1 MAGEACSLAAL
12 RASIT
17 FTVCQRLVMVAV
29 VVAALR
35 PPAPRNPKKKR
46 KNKPDP
52 CAI

>member
-17 FTVCQRLVMVAV
+17 FTVCLRLVMVV
-29 VVAALR
+29 LAALR